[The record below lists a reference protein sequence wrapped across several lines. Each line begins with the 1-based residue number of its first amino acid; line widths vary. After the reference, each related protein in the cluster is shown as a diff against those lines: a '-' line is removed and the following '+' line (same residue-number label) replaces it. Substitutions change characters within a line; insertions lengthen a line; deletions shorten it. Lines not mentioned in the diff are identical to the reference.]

1 MTRSRQKVYG
11 DHRDDI
17 GPACQGFLIAIEE
30 MLKGGTAEDALRR
43 RDEADELRKKKRG
56 SRP

>member
-1 MTRSRQKVYG
+1 MTRSRKKVYG

-30 MLKGGTAEDALRR
+30 MLKGGTAEDAL
-43 RDEADELRKKKRG
+43 KRLHANDKPKR
-56 SRP
+56 SK